1 MNAPDRNIKRAQIAR
16 ANLEEEITKSNANAE
31 QKTFIRQ
38 RVAHLW
44 DCLVKVAKGGSD
56 AKE

>member
-1 MNAPDRNIKRAQIAR
+1 MNAPDRNTRRAQIAR
-16 ANLEEEITKSNANAE
+16 ANLEEEITKSSATAE

-44 DCLVKVAKGGSD
+44 DCLVKVKGGPD
-56 AKE
+56 AV